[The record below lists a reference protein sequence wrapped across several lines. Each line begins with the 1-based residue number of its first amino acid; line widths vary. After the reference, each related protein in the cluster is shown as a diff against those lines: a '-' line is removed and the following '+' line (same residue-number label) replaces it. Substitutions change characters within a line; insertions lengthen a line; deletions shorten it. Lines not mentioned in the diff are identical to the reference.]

1 MNCVPS
7 RTAIR
12 AVDSLASACVAWGV
26 PLLVL
31 KETGS
36 ASNAGL
42 SFALEW
48 TPRLMS
54 LGLAAPWVDRL
65 GARAALL
72 AGALART
79 IAVVVTMAAVAVGAD
94 WLVLTAMAAVGGVLA
109 QVTQMATTSL
119 GADQARASHQDAAR
133 RVQLWQA
140 AVDQGVLL
148 VGPLLAGVLVLGGAQ
163 SVFGGAAAL
172 SAVTTVVVQRLPKQ
186 VPPTVA
192 GGRSRPG
199 LRTGVA
205 VMRRYPALMWATLA
219 GLGANALASV
229 VESGT
234 PVLVTE
240 NFHRTAAAS
249 GAVWCAAAAVSAAS
263 LAVIGRTASRC
274 GTWTMAVGSAVVT
287 SAAAVTAGLAPG
299 YTLYVV
305 AVAAMS
311 AAEQGVI
318 VLVGTARNRLIP
330 AESYAS
336 TVSLGSLA
344 MLAPFPLAGLLIA
357 AAGRTYLPDLLLGC
371 AAFTAVTAAV
381 SLRGLR
387 RYRTQL
393 DTAPTA
399 DESGTP
405 AADPTATPAPVPALT

>member
-1 MNCVPS
+1 MNCASS

-31 KETGS
+31 KQTGS

-72 AGALART
+72 AGSLART
-79 IAVVVTMAAVAVGAD
+79 LAVVATMAAVAAGAN
-94 WLVLTAMAAVGGVLA
+94 WLLLTAMAAVGGVLA

-133 RVQLWQA
+133 RIQLRQA
-140 AVDQGVLL
+140 AVDQGVIL

-163 SVFGGAAAL
+163 SLLAGAMTL
-172 SAVTTVVVQRLPKQ
+172 SALTTAAVAQLPKQ
-186 VPPTVA
+186 AVTA
-192 GGRSRPG
+192 ATGQRSRPG
-199 LRTGVA
+199 LRAGAA

-219 GLGANALASV
+219 GFGANALASV

-234 PVLVTE
+234 PVLVTQVY
-240 NFHRTAAAS
+240 HHPAAAS

-263 LAVIGRTASRC
+263 LAVIGRIARRY
-274 GTWTMAVGSAVVT
+274 GTWTMAAISAVVT
-287 SAAAVTAGLAPG
+287 SAAAVAAGLAPG
-299 YTLYVV
+299 YALYVV
-305 AVAAMS
+305 SVAAMS

-344 MLAPFPLAGLLIA
+344 MLTPFPAAGLLIA
-357 AAGRTYLPDLLLGC
+357 AVGRTYLPDLLLGC
-371 AAFTAVTAAV
+371 GALTAVTAAV
-381 SLRGLR
+381 SLLGLR
-387 RYRTQL
+387 QFRAEL
-393 DTAPTA
+393 DTPPKA
-399 DESGTP
+399 DNSGIP
-405 AADPTATPAPVPALT
+405 AVAATSAPAPVPALT

>member
-1 MNCVPS
+1 
-7 RTAIR
+7 
-12 AVDSLASACVAWGV
+12 
-26 PLLVL
+26 
-31 KETGS
+31 
-36 ASNAGL
+36 
-42 SFALEW
+42 
-48 TPRLMS
+48 
-54 LGLAAPWVDRL
+54 
-65 GARAALL
+65 
-72 AGALART
+72 
-79 IAVVVTMAAVAVGAD
+79 
-94 WLVLTAMAAVGGVLA
+94 
-109 QVTQMATTSL
+109 
-119 GADQARASHQDAAR
+119 
-133 RVQLWQA
+133 
-140 AVDQGVLL
+140 
-148 VGPLLAGVLVLGGAQ
+148 
-163 SVFGGAAAL
+163 VFGGAAAL